1 MEDYNAGGGNTHLQ
15 VTDGGR
21 EERIIRKDAWNIS
34 ALTIITDQTVKNIMK
49 K

>member
-21 EERIIRKDAWNIS
+21 EERIRKDAWNIS